1 MSAEGHNMQV
11 SVAYVGALAQS
22 WLELKVDENCTVA
35 DAIEKSGLLQQ
46 FPEIDL
52 KKNKVGIYGRFTKL
66 DNPLKEGDRVEI
78 YRPITRVL
86 DEDDDDDDD

>member
-1 MSAEGHNMQV
+1 MQV
-11 SVAYVGALAQS
+11 SVAYVGALAHS
-22 WLELKVDENCTVA
+22 WLELQVDESCTVG

-52 KKNKVGIYGRFTKL
+52 KKNKVGIYGKFAKL
-66 DNPLKEGDRVEI
+66 DNPLQDGDRVEI

-86 DEDDDDDDD
+86 DDDDDDDDDD

>member
-1 MSAEGHNMQV
+1 MQV

-22 WLELKVDENCTVA
+22 WLELQVDDRCTVA
-35 DAIEKSGLLQQ
+35 DAIAKSGLLQQ

-52 KKNKVGIYGRFTKL
+52 KKNKVGIFGRFAKL
-66 DNPLKEGDRVEI
+66 DNPLQDGDRVEI